1 MRTRYW
7 RRGHR
12 PCVDSTSPLAA
23 FLLDSPSPAPPAAA
37 WKGALRPQAGDR
49 QTVGFRRARSF
60 QPLRHS
66 RSVPEDEIEIEG
78 GRDPQPGSLQA
89 GSEVGRLRSDVT
101 MFRSLLLAVLV
112 VASALGCCPGG
123 LVAQKHGL
131 HTGSRRRGG
140 TAAWCSPL
148 AGLVGV
154 GLIPIRPAVGD
165 LAFAAGRGGFCSG
178 TADAGQLACGL
189 PGQRVRG
196 GRRVGTGPRCERPV
210 HQRKSTAL
218 CGSKKYALAP
228 VHLSAALSCFV

>member
-66 RSVPEDEIEIEG
+66 RSVVPEDEIEIEG

-165 LAFAAGRGGFCSG
+165 LAFCRWPGRLLFG
-178 TADAGQLACGL
+178 D
-189 PGQRVRG
+189 R
-196 GRRVGTGPRCERPV
+196 GRRSVGLRAPGAASSWRAASRDRAEVRTSRPPTEIY
-210 HQRKSTAL
+210 RIMR
-218 CGSKKYALAP
+218 
-228 VHLSAALSCFV
+228 F